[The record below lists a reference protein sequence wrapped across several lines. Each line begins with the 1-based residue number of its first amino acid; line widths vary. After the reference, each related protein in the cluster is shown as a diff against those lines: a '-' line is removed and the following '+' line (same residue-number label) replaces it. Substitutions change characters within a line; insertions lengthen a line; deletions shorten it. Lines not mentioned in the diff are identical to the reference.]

1 MIHESDIKSKDFS
14 LELPCAVAK
23 LQALATG
30 LMNTGFLDETIESDQ
45 ASGFGLILQDISID
59 LQTINEAL
67 HGKE

>member
-1 MIHESDIKSKDFS
+1 MIDKLDKDFS
-14 LELPCAVAK
+14 EELPGLASK
-23 LQALATG
+23 LRAIATG

-45 ASGFGLILQDISID
+45 AKGFGLILQDISID